1 MKNNEKL
8 NDEVLENV
16 SGGLS
21 QEQALSEALKHAG
34 LSRNQIDFV
43 KKVEADW
50 EHGRKVYEIKFYQGR
65 MEYEYEVDAENGR
78 ILRAERDR
86 D

>member
-1 MKNNEKL
+1 MKNSEKL

>member
-1 MKNNEKL
+1 MKNSEKL

-34 LSRNQIDFV
+34 LSRDQIDFV

>member
-1 MKNNEKL
+1 MKDNKKL
-8 NDEVLENV
+8 NDEVMENV

-34 LSRNQIDFV
+34 LSRDQIDFV

>member
-1 MKNNEKL
+1 MKDEKL
-8 NDEVLENV
+8 NDVVLENV
-16 SGGLS
+16 SGGIS
-21 QEQALSEALKHAG
+21 QEKALAEALKHAG
-34 LSRNQIDFV
+34 LSRDQIDFV
-43 KKVEADW
+43 KRGEADW

>member
-1 MKNNEKL
+1 MKDEKL
-8 NDEVLENV
+8 NDVVLENV

-34 LSRNQIDFV
+34 LSRDQIDFV